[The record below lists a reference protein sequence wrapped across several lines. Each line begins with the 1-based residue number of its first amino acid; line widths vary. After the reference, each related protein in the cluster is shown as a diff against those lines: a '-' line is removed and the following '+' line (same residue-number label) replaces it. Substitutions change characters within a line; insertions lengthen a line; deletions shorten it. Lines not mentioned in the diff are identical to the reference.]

1 MISGARVQG
10 RRGVSNGRDGDRGA
24 RGRKGAYGF
33 AASPGLFI
41 GRPKISV
48 YHHCWQE
55 LAESLAFGLLKLLQ
69 ILSVLREIPLQ
80 Q

>member
-10 RRGVSNGRDGDRGA
+10 RCGVGNGRDGDREA
-24 RGRKGAYGF
+24 RGGKGAYGF
-33 AASPGLFI
+33 AATPGLFI
-41 GRPKISV
+41 RRPKIHV

-55 LAESLAFGLLKLLQ
+55 LAKSLAFGLLKLLQ